1 MPGKV
6 LTTGSQVKCPHGGS
20 ATLST
25 ANAKASPAS
34 GKALLESDIHTVAGC
49 AFTIGT
55 KPSPCIRIQWSAGA
69 AKLKATG
76 TPVLVESS
84 VGMCYSAEGAPQGTA
99 LVVQADA
106 KVSAQ

>member
-1 MPGKV
+1 MPGHV

-20 ATLST
+20 ATLPT
-25 ANAKASPAS
+25 ANAKAGAQS
-34 GKALLESDIHTVAGC
+34 GQALLESDIHTVAGC
-49 AFTIGT
+49 PFMIGS

-69 AKLKATG
+69 VKLKAGG

-84 VGMCYSAEGAPQGTA
+84 VGACYSPESAPQGVA
-99 LVVQADA
+99 SVVQAET